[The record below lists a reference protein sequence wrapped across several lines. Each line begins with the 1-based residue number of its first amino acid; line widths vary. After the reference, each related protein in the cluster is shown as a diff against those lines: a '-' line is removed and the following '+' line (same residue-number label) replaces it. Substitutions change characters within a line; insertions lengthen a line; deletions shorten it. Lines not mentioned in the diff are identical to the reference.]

1 MTAMKVFIQ
10 RSRFVC
16 QISIHI
22 ANDGD
27 AAVWLARAL
36 SRNVFQST
44 SPMMA
49 MPLFDDDPEGLT
61 GISIHIAND
70 GDAF

>member
-1 MTAMKVFIQ
+1 MTARKVFIQ

-27 AAVWLARAL
+27 ADN
-36 SRNVFQST
+36 SIYKQITDSTFQST

-49 MPLFDDDPEGLT
+49 MPSLYRFLQVGLC
-61 GISIHIAND
+61 ISIHIAND
-70 GDAF
+70 GDAR